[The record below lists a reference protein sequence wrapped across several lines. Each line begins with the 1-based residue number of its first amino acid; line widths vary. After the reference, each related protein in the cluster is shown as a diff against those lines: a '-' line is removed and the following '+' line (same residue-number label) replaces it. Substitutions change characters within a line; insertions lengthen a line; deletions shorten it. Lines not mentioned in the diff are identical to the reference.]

1 MLPRILLVEDDRED
15 ELLTLNALGAYN
27 LANKVM
33 VLRDGPSVL
42 DYLNRRGPYAQE
54 PSGNPVVILL
64 DLNLPE
70 LDGVQVLE
78 RIKADENLRSIPVV
92 VLTDSREPRNL
103 DDCYRL
109 GVNAYVVKPFRFA
122 EFTETVRQ
130 IGVFWAMINEPPPD
144 TRRA

>member
-15 ELLTLNALGAYN
+15 EVLTLNALGAYN

-33 VLRDGPSVL
+33 VLRDGLSVL

-54 PSGNPVVILL
+54 PPGNPVVILL

-70 LDGVQVLE
+70 LDGIQVLQ
-78 RIKADENLRSIPVV
+78 RIKTDENLRTIPVV
-92 VLTDSREPRNL
+92 VLTGSNESRNL

-109 GVNAYVVKPFRFA
+109 GVNAYVIKPIRFA
-122 EFTETVRQ
+122 EFTEAVRQ
-130 IGVFWAMINEPPPD
+130 IGGFWAVINEPPPEAG
-144 TRRA
+144 RA

>member
-15 ELLTLNALGAYN
+15 EALTLNALGAYH

-42 DYLNRRGPYAQE
+42 EYLNRRGPYAQE
-54 PSGNPVVILL
+54 PPGNPVVILL

-70 LDGVQVLE
+70 LDGLEVLQQ
-78 RIKADENLRSIPVV
+78 IKADESLRTIPVV
-92 VLTDSREPRNL
+92 VLTGSNELRNL

-109 GVNAYVVKPFRFA
+109 GANAYVVKPVRFA
-122 EFTETVRQ
+122 EFTEAVRQ
-130 IGVFWAMINEPPPD
+130 IGAFWAVINEPPPD
-144 TRRA
+144 VRGA